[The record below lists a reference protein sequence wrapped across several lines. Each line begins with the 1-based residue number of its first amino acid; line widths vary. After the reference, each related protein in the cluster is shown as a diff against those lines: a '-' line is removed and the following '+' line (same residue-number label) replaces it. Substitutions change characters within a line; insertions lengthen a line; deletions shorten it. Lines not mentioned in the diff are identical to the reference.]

1 MADKIDPARLVTV
14 KNFASTY
21 KDGQPTH
28 RSYIYKLI
36 KDKKIDTVDID
47 GVTFVV
53 LPEKDT
59 PPAGPSIQ

>member
-1 MADKIDPARLVTV
+1 MAEKIDPSRLRTV
-14 KNFASTY
+14 ANYASTY

-36 KDKKIDTVDID
+36 KDGKLETVDID

-53 LPEKDT
+53 LPEST
-59 PPAGPSIQ
+59 PKA